1 MKQGKLRIGDI
12 FIDKT
17 MKPSSIYRVG
27 VVMDIIS
34 TDGGNTC
41 KVQVAPQR
49 CMWIT
54 SEGLRKNELY
64 EYVGHVDL
72 NKVFDGILGPYREKE
87 RQKDGNDNGH
97 QD

>member
-27 VVMDIIS
+27 VVVDIIS

-64 EYVGHVDL
+64 EYAGHVDL
-72 NKVFDGILGPYREKE
+72 NEVFDGILGPYRERE
-87 RQKDGNDNGH
+87 RKKDGKDGGYQN
-97 QD
+97 

>member
-12 FIDKT
+12 FVDRTKS
-17 MKPSSIYRVG
+17 PSSIYRVG
-27 VVMDIIS
+27 IVVDIKNNDDRNI
-34 TDGGNTC
+34 C

-64 EYVGHVDL
+64 KYVGHVDL
-72 NKVFDGILGPYREKE
+72 DEVFDKILGPYREREK
-87 RQKDGNDNGH
+87 QKDGESSER

>member
-1 MKQGKLRIGDI
+1 MKQGKLKLGDI
-12 FIDKT
+12 FVDRSKS
-17 MKPSSIYRVG
+17 PSSIYRVG
-27 VVMDIIS
+27 IVVDIKNG
-34 TDGGNTC
+34 DGRNNC

-72 NKVFDGILGPYREKE
+72 DDLFERILGPYRERE
-87 RQKDGNDNGH
+87 NQKDGESSER

>member
-12 FIDKT
+12 FVDRSKS
-17 MKPSSIYRVG
+17 PSSIYRVG
-27 VVMDIIS
+27 VVVDIKNN
-34 TDGGNTC
+34 DDRNTC

-54 SEGLRKNELY
+54 SDGLRKNELY

-72 NKVFDGILGPYREKE
+72 NEVFDGILGPYREREK
-87 RQKDGNDNGH
+87 QKDRESSEHLD
-97 QD
+97 

>member
-1 MKQGKLRIGDI
+1 
-12 FIDKT
+12 

-27 VVMDIIS
+27 VVVDIIS

-72 NKVFDGILGPYREKE
+72 SEVFDGILGPYREREK
-87 RQKDGNDNGH
+87 QKGGEDSGH